1 MKTLVVT
8 LVVALEVDAVSW
20 KPARGMRQVWKW
32 ESSGIERWNRRQKA
46 IAYRQRSRRVDD
58 EPKSQRGNTARQ
70 ERPRERENKLSRTT
84 KLRPLKSQQ

>member
-1 MKTLVVT
+1 MSIKKYIATQQIIDGNRNT
-8 LVVALEVDAVSW
+8 PKE
-20 KPARGMRQVWKW
+20 
-32 ESSGIERWNRRQKA
+32 ERA
-46 IAYRQRSRRVDD
+46 PTYLYRHHSRRVDD

>member
-46 IAYRQRSRRVDD
+46 IAYRHCSRQVDD
-58 EPKSQRGNTARQ
+58 EPKSQRG
-70 ERPRERENKLSRTT
+70 LRT
-84 KLRPLKSQQ
+84 LRGRNDQGSGKTNCRG